1 MSKVPE
7 PTVFVVDDDAQV
19 RESLC
24 WLIKSV
30 GLEVESYASA
40 REFLDR
46 YDREEP
52 GCLILDLR
60 MPGMGGLQL
69 QQQLTAQGVIIPII
83 MISAYG
89 DVPAAVQAMK
99 AGAVDFIEKP
109 FTDQLLLER
118 VHQAIERDAQYRR
131 QRRQRA
137 DFDAR
142 FALLTPR
149 QREVLEMV
157 VAGSAT
163 KQIAFQLGI
172 SPRTV
177 EVHRSHIM
185 ETMQADSVAD
195 LVRFVMQAEP
205 VSQAAKPH

>member
-1 MSKVPE
+1 MPE

-24 WLIKSV
+24 WLINSV